1 MSKPILVLKFGSA
14 AITKS
19 NGELNQLVMVEV
31 ARQVAQLYTE
41 YHVVIVSSGAVAA
54 GKQYIRSYAGEITQ
68 RKAAAAIGNL
78 LLLNK
83 YAQFFSPY
91 DIPVAQSLCERGHFA
106 NRDQFLQMKDTFQ
119 ELWENG
125 IIPIVNENDV
135 VSSHEL
141 KFSDNDELA
150 TLIAV
155 GFGADTLMLC
165 TSVGGLL
172 NDKGQVIPRVSQVND
187 VFQFVRSDKS
197 SVGLGGMTSKLTFA
211 KLATRMGIRTIIFGM
226 NEPNGILRAICE
238 ETGTVFVPQDNSLS
252 ARNRWLGSGSL
263 VAGRIT
269 IDEGAAQAL
278 QNRKSLLAVG
288 IKNVSG
294 DFEAGE
300 VVELL
305 DVEGSLLAVAKAR
318 ESSVV
323 IAQNLRTQNF
333 EVANANDIKSNKGSA
348 NSLTLYLILC
358 LLKRGIE
365 VAYFFK
371 EGLISG
377 AFFSFLGFSSG
388 ASS

>member
-19 NGELNQLVMVEV
+19 NGELNQLVMVEI
-31 ARQVAQLYTE
+31 ARQVAQLYAQ
-41 YHVVIVSSGAVAA
+41 YHIVIVSSGAVAA
-54 GKQYIRSYAGEITQ
+54 GRQYIKDYAGEITQ

-119 ELWENG
+119 ELWKNG

-135 VSSHEL
+135 VNSHEL

-155 GFGADTLMLC
+155 GFGAETLLFC

-172 NDKGQVIPRVSQVND
+172 DSNGKVIPTVSQVND

-226 NEPNGILRAICE
+226 NTPNGILSALRGE
-238 ETGTVFVPQDNSLS
+238 SGTAFASQESVLS
-252 ARNRWLGSGSL
+252 ARNRWLGSGSM
-263 VAGRIT
+263 VAGRIK
-269 IDEGAAQAL
+269 IDAGATQAL
-278 QNRKSLLAVG
+278 QKRKSLLAVG
-288 IKNVSG
+288 IKAVEG
-294 DFEAGE
+294 DFAAGE
-300 VVELL
+300 AVEII
-305 DVEGSLLAVAKAR
+305 DTEGVLLAVAKAR
-318 ESSVV
+318 ESSAV
-323 IAQNLRTQNF
+323 ITQNLKTQNF
-333 EVANANDIKSNKGSA
+333 EVANANNIV
-348 NSLTLYLILC
+348 
-358 LLKRGIE
+358 LL
-365 VAYFFK
+365 
-371 EGLISG
+371 
-377 AFFSFLGFSSG
+377 
-388 ASS
+388 

>member
-14 AITKS
+14 AITKA
-19 NGELNQLVMVEV
+19 NGELNPLVMVEI

-41 YHVVIVSSGAVAA
+41 YHLVIVSSGAVAA
-54 GKQYIRSYAGEITQ
+54 GKQYIRDYSGEITQ

-119 ELWENG
+119 ELWKNG

-172 NDKGQVIPRVSQVND
+172 DTQGKVIASVSQVND
-187 VFQFVRSDKS
+187 VFQYVRSDKS

-226 NEPNGILRAICE
+226 NEPDGILRAFKG
-238 ETGTVFVPQDNSLS
+238 ETGTVFLPQETVLS

-263 VAGRIT
+263 VAGRIK
-269 IDEGAAQAL
+269 IDAGAAQAL

-288 IKNVSG
+288 IQEVTG

-300 VVELL
+300 VVEVL
-305 DVEGSLLAVAKAR
+305 DIDDSLLAVAKAR
-318 ESSVV
+318 ESSLV
-323 IAQNLRTQNF
+323 IAQNLKTQNF
-333 EVANANDIKSNKGSA
+333 EVANANDIV
-348 NSLTLYLILC
+348 
-358 LLKRGIE
+358 LL
-365 VAYFFK
+365 
-371 EGLISG
+371 
-377 AFFSFLGFSSG
+377 
-388 ASS
+388 